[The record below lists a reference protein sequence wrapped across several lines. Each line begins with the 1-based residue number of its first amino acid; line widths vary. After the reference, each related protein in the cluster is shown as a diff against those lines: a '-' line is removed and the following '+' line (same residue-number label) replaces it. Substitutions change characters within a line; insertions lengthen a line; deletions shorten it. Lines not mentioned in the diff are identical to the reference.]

1 MNQAELS
8 KNRALSRHLV
18 VDLNEN
24 PDGLS
29 TALQS
34 ENGTY
39 DAAICSVSIDYMTSP
54 RELLADIHGLLKK
67 GGSVHCAFSN
77 RCFPTKVSQGQA
89 ISLKYANAFDQ
100 VVGLWLNLSEEERCD
115 MVADYFQFA
124 GTTAA
129 SGTSHG
135 VAGQLYDDIEIV
147 TVLPKSRSGD
157 PLYVVR
163 ARTR

>member
-1 MNQAELS
+1 MLNADQLTGYYGDNLPKPATSEPSKPKILDIASSWISHLPEDWSPANYEVVGIGMNKAELS

-29 TALQS
+29 KALQS
-34 ENGTY
+34 ENGAY

-77 RCFPTKVSQGQA
+77 RCFPTKVSERA
-89 ISLKYANAFDQ
+89 IWIQ
-100 VVGLWLNLSEEERCD
+100 R
-115 MVADYFQFA
+115 
-124 GTTAA
+124 
-129 SGTSHG
+129 
-135 VAGQLYDDIEIV
+135 
-147 TVLPKSRSGD
+147 
-157 PLYVVR
+157 R
-163 ARTR
+163 APIDSTRLLGCG

>member
-1 MNQAELS
+1 MNKAELS

-29 TALQS
+29 KALQS
-34 ENGTY
+34 ENGAY

-77 RCFPTKVSQGQA
+77 RCFPTKVSERA
-89 ISLKYANAFDQ
+89 IWIQ
-100 VVGLWLNLSEEERCD
+100 R
-115 MVADYFQFA
+115 
-124 GTTAA
+124 
-129 SGTSHG
+129 
-135 VAGQLYDDIEIV
+135 
-147 TVLPKSRSGD
+147 
-157 PLYVVR
+157 R
-163 ARTR
+163 APIDSTRLLGCG